1 MNNETETKWEDEE
14 ATLKGEP
21 PEAPRSESD
30 SAGGMW
36 GEAERKYSVESVLLH
51 AMPCSLYL
59 RPQR

>member
-30 SAGGMW
+30 SAGER
-36 GEAERKYSVESVLLH
+36 GERLNVNIL
-51 AMPCSLYL
+51 
-59 RPQR
+59 